1 VSEVIR
7 RLAVEPRRPASVREH
22 PHAQWL
28 AVIAVCVGAFMGQLD
43 ASIVTVALPD
53 IRDDLHV
60 SLGAVEWVSLS
71 YLLVLVGTISAVG
84 RLADML
90 GRKLLYV
97 YGFAVFTLASLGCGL
112 APTLSVLLI
121 LRVVQGVGAAML
133 QANSVAL
140 IRTTV
145 RGDSLSHAIGLQGA
159 AQAIGLAIGPAVG
172 GLLVSAGGWRWVFY
186 VNVPVGV
193 LGVALGVLLLPRTR
207 VRAPLA
213 RFDGRGFATLLP
225 ASGSL
230 LLALSLVGRDGPSTT
245 VIALLAASAAL
256 WVAFVLSER
265 RPGVPLV
272 DLRLLRSRAVA
283 TGLSSGLLAYLVL
296 FGVLFVTPLHLQSTF
311 AESPGVAGL
320 TLAALPFAL
329 GLAAPIGS
337 RLGPAA
343 TVVAGPALAAV
354 ACAILAVWP
363 DNRGLLVG
371 MLALAGV
378 GLGLFTPANNA
389 TVAGAGAAENAG
401 MVSGVLNMTRGIG
414 TSLGV
419 AVAGATYELGSTAI
433 TLGVLAGLAGLAA
446 LISRA
451 SVRTAA
457 AT

>member
-1 VSEVIR
+1 M
-7 RLAVEPRRPASVREH
+7 AVEPRRPTVIREH
-22 PHAQWL
+22 RHAEWL
-28 AVIAVCVGAFMGQLD
+28 AVVAVCVGAFMGQLD
-43 ASIVTVALPD
+43 ASIVTVALPH

-97 YGFAVFTLASLGCGL
+97 YGFAVFTLASLGCGV
-112 APTLSVLLI
+112 APTLAVLLI
-121 LRVVQGVGAAML
+121 LRVVQGVGAALL

-145 RGDSLSHAIGLQGA
+145 RRDSLGHAIGLQGA
-159 AQAIGLAIGPAVG
+159 AQAIGLAIGPVVG
-172 GLLVSAGGWRWVFY
+172 GLLVGAGGWRWVFY

-193 LGVALGVLLLPRTR
+193 VGVALGVLLLPRTR
-207 VRAPLA
+207 VRAPLT
-213 RFDGRGFATLLP
+213 RFDTWGFGTLLP
-225 ASGSL
+225 AVCAL
-230 LLALSLVGRDGPSTT
+230 LLALSVLGRDG
-245 VIALLAASAAL
+245 ASAVVVTLAVVSAGL
-256 WVAFVLSER
+256 WVAFVVAER
-265 RPGVPLV
+265 RSAAPLV

-283 TGLSSGLLAYLVL
+283 TGLSSGLLVYLVL
-296 FGVLFVTPLHLQSTF
+296 FGVLFLIPVYLQ
-311 AESPGVAGL
+311 ARYHESPGMAGL
-320 TLAALPFAL
+320 TLAALPLAL
-329 GLAAPIGS
+329 GLAAPVGS
-337 RLGPAA
+337 RLGPVA
-343 TVVAGPALAAV
+343 TVVACPALAAV
-354 ACAILAVWP
+354 ACAIMAVRP
-363 DNRGLLVG
+363 DERAVTVG

-419 AVAGATYELGSTAI
+419 AVAGATYELGSVTI

-446 LISRA
+446 LISTA
-451 SVRTAA
+451 SVRPSPS
-457 AT
+457 

>member
-1 VSEVIR
+1 
-7 RLAVEPRRPASVREH
+7 
-22 PHAQWL
+22 
-28 AVIAVCVGAFMGQLD
+28 
-43 ASIVTVALPD
+43 
-53 IRDDLHV
+53 
-60 SLGAVEWVSLS
+60 
-71 YLLVLVGTISAVG
+71 
-84 RLADML
+84 
-90 GRKLLYV
+90 
-97 YGFAVFTLASLGCGL
+97 
-112 APTLSVLLI
+112 
-121 LRVVQGVGAAML
+121 ML

-145 RGDSLSHAIGLQGA
+145 RGDSLGHAIGLQGA

-172 GLLVSAGGWRWVFY
+172 GLLVSIGGWRWVFY

-213 RFDGRGFATLLP
+213 RFDAWGFATLLP

-230 LLALSLVGRDGPSTT
+230 LLALSLLGRDGLSAI
-245 VIALLAASAAL
+245 VVGLLVVSALLWL
-256 WVAFVLSER
+256 AFGLSER

-272 DLRLLRSRAVA
+272 DLRLLRSRVVA

-296 FGVLFVTPLHLQSTF
+296 FGVLFVIPLHLQSRF
-311 AESPGVAGL
+311 AESPGMAGL

-343 TVVAGPALAAV
+343 TVVAGPALAGL
-354 ACAILAVWP
+354 ACAIIAVWP

-419 AVAGATYELGSTAI
+419 AVAGASYELGSVAI

-446 LISRA
+446 LISTG
-451 SVRTAA
+451 SVRRGPSR
-457 AT
+457 